1 MLGVA
6 CAVQRTVC
14 LSRLPRVLKWNR
26 RFRSV
31 NRCIHAH
38 RNFRDTDESY
48 GVQSQFAVFDGRSTG
63 AARRSPRFAAVTQS
77 ALEDEHAVASPL
89 RRCLAHA
96 MSLATRAFP
105 ASSAFATPRASSR
118 GRRPPAALE
127 RRTSPVPSVRRHRR
141 PLVASMGAHT
151 PRRRASTFRSAVS
164 AAASA
169 AFDPD
174 DAADDPDPDAES
186 RVPLAARFR
195 ALVSRY
201 APVLLGLALLE
212 GYLRLVTLAMRFAG
226 VTVAPLICALV
237 LLTAALLVSPR
248 LERALSALL
257 RPAVDAVDAQIACV
271 FIPYITA
278 VPVSGLPPGDALR
291 AATVACFV
299 GYILTMC
306 IAGYTARLVAAAGRS
321 SERSKTSSD
330 PREATASESKT
341 RAEPSTSSST
351 SSSSSSAPRSF
362 ALEARWTA
370 AAATFAA
377 LGLLAR
383 YFSSVHVP
391 THVAAAPAYVCAT
404 CAVYSLC
411 RRVPPRWQ
419 RVGAF
424 PTITGGV
431 AMALISAAMGAL
443 AGLGGDPAGGVRLYV
458 AGAGATLLWFVPPA
472 VLGLAFRV
480 HARRRDVA
488 SNFAPV
494 FAAVA
499 LAVPGGMFLGACVGR
514 LAGLDPDLV
523 LATIPKCTTTGLAV
537 CMAERLGVDPSL
549 VAAGCALS
557 GTAGLA
563 AGRATMDALRVRG
576 ATARG
581 VATGV
586 SSHAAGTAALAA
598 GGEDEAAAVSGV
610 AFAVS
615 GVFAVVLLEA
625 PAFRAALLAV
635 AGAPPA

>member
-1 MLGVA
+1 
-6 CAVQRTVC
+6 
-14 LSRLPRVLKWNR
+14 
-26 RFRSV
+26 
-31 NRCIHAH
+31 
-38 RNFRDTDESY
+38 
-48 GVQSQFAVFDGRSTG
+48 
-63 AARRSPRFAAVTQS
+63 
-77 ALEDEHAVASPL
+77 
-89 RRCLAHA
+89 

-105 ASSAFATPRASSR
+105 ASAAFAAPRASAR

-127 RRTSPVPSVRRHRR
+127 RRTSPDVVPSVPYRRA
-141 PLVASMGAHT
+141 LVASMGAHK
-151 PRRRASTFRSAVS
+151 PRRRSSTLPSAVS

-174 DAADDPDPDAES
+174 DAAADPDPDATPH
-186 RVPLAARFR
+186 VPLAARAR

-237 LLTAALLVSPR
+237 LLTVALLVSPR

-291 AATVACFV
+291 AAAVACFV
-299 GYILTMC
+299 GYLLTMC
-306 IAGYTARLVAAAGRS
+306 IAGHTATLVAAAVDRS
-321 SERSKTSSD
+321 NADVPEVTS
-330 PREATASESKT
+330 SESKT
-341 RAEPSTSSST
+341 NAAPRSSSD
-351 SSSSSSAPRSF
+351 SSPASSSARRSF

-370 AAATFAA
+370 ATAVFAA
-377 LGLLAR
+377 LGHLAR
-383 YFSSVHVP
+383 SSSSVHLP
-391 THVAAAPAYVCAT
+391 THVAAAPAYLCAT

-419 RVGAF
+419 RLGAF

-443 AGLGGDPAGGVRLYV
+443 VGLGGDAAGGVRLYV

-480 HARRRDVA
+480 HARRRDLA

-514 LAGLDPDLV
+514 LAGLAPELI
-523 LATIPKCTTTGLAV
+523 LATVPKCTTTGLAV
-537 CMAERLGVDPSL
+537 FMAEQLGVDPSL

-610 AFAVS
+610 AFAIS
-615 GVFAVVLLEA
+615 GVFAVLLLEA

-635 AGAPPA
+635 AGATPA

>member
-1 MLGVA
+1 
-6 CAVQRTVC
+6 
-14 LSRLPRVLKWNR
+14 
-26 RFRSV
+26 
-31 NRCIHAH
+31 
-38 RNFRDTDESY
+38 
-48 GVQSQFAVFDGRSTG
+48 
-63 AARRSPRFAAVTQS
+63 
-77 ALEDEHAVASPL
+77 
-89 RRCLAHA
+89 

-105 ASSAFATPRASSR
+105 ASAAFAAPRASAR

-127 RRTSPVPSVRRHRR
+127 RRTSPDVVPSVPYRRA
-141 PLVASMGAHT
+141 LVASMGAHK
-151 PRRRASTFRSAVS
+151 PRRRASTLPSAVS

-169 AFDPD
+169 AFDPN
-174 DAADDPDPDAES
+174 DAAADPDPDATPH
-186 RVPLAARFR
+186 VPLAARAR

-237 LLTAALLVSPR
+237 LLTVALLVSPR

-291 AATVACFV
+291 AAAVACFV
-299 GYILTMC
+299 GYLLTMC
-306 IAGYTARLVAAAGRS
+306 VAGHTARLVAAAVDRS
-321 SERSKTSSD
+321 NANESESDAPEVTS
-330 PREATASESKT
+330 SESKT
-341 RAEPSTSSST
+341 NPAPRSSSEPTSSSA
-351 SSSSSSAPRSF
+351 SSSAPRSF

-370 AAATFAA
+370 ATAVFAA
-377 LGLLAR
+377 LGHLAR
-383 YFSSVHVP
+383 SSSSAHLP
-391 THVAAAPAYVCAT
+391 THVAAAPAYLCAT

-419 RVGAF
+419 RLGAF

-443 AGLGGDPAGGVRLYV
+443 VGLGGDAAGGVRLYV
-458 AGAGATLLWFVPPA
+458 AGAGETLLWFVPPA

-480 HARRRDVA
+480 HARRRDLA

-514 LAGLDPDLV
+514 LAGLAPELI

-537 CMAERLGVDPSL
+537 FMAEQLGVDPSL

-563 AGRATMDALRVRG
+563 AGRAMMDALRVRG

-610 AFAVS
+610 AFAIS

-635 AGAPPA
+635 AGATPA

>member
-31 NRCIHAH
+31 NRCNHAH

-105 ASSAFATPRASSR
+105 ASSAFAAPRASSR

-174 DAADDPDPDAES
+174 DAADDPDPDADS

-291 AATVACFV
+291 RGDRRLFRRIPPHHVHRGLHRETRRRRRSIVRAFENVVRSAGGDGVRVEDARRAVYFV
-299 GYILTMC
+299 
-306 IAGYTARLVAAAGRS
+306 VV
-321 SERSKTSSD
+321 
-330 PREATASESKT
+330 
-341 RAEPSTSSST
+341 T

-377 LGLLAR
+377 LGHLAR

-411 RRVPPRWQ
+411 RRVPLDGNAWAR
-419 RVGAF
+419 
-424 PTITGGV
+424 
-431 AMALISAAMGAL
+431 
-443 AGLGGDPAGGVRLYV
+443 
-458 AGAGATLLWFVPPA
+458 
-472 VLGLAFRV
+472 FRPSPG
-480 HARRRDVA
+480 RRDGA
-488 SNFAPV
+488 H
-494 FAAVA
+494 
-499 LAVPGGMFLGACVGR
+499 LRRDGCPGGSR
-514 LAGLDPDLV
+514 
-523 LATIPKCTTTGLAV
+523 
-537 CMAERLGVDPSL
+537 R
-549 VAAGCALS
+549 
-557 GTAGLA
+557 
-563 AGRATMDALRVRG
+563 
-576 ATARG
+576 
-581 VATGV
+581 
-586 SSHAAGTAALAA
+586 
-598 GGEDEAAAVSGV
+598 
-610 AFAVS
+610 
-615 GVFAVVLLEA
+615 
-625 PAFRAALLAV
+625 
-635 AGAPPA
+635 

>member
-1 MLGVA
+1 
-6 CAVQRTVC
+6 
-14 LSRLPRVLKWNR
+14 
-26 RFRSV
+26 
-31 NRCIHAH
+31 
-38 RNFRDTDESY
+38 
-48 GVQSQFAVFDGRSTG
+48 
-63 AARRSPRFAAVTQS
+63 
-77 ALEDEHAVASPL
+77 
-89 RRCLAHA
+89 

-105 ASSAFATPRASSR
+105 ASAAFAAPRASVR

-127 RRTSPVPSVRRHRR
+127 RRTSPDVVPSVPCRRA
-141 PLVASMGAHT
+141 LVASMGAHK
-151 PRRRASTFRSAVS
+151 PRRRASTLPSAVS

-174 DAADDPDPDAES
+174 DAAADPDPDATP
-186 RVPLAARFR
+186 RVPLAARPR

-237 LLTAALLVSPR
+237 LLTVALLVSPR

-291 AATVACFV
+291 AAAVACFV
-299 GYILTMC
+299 GYLLTMC
-306 IAGYTARLVAAAGRS
+306 IAGHTARLVAAAVDRSNANESESDAPEVTS
-321 SERSKTSSD
+321 SESKTSS
-330 PREATASESKT
+330 AL
-341 RAEPSTSSST
+341 SSA
-351 SSSSSSAPRSF
+351 SSSAPRSF

-370 AAATFAA
+370 ATAVFAA
-377 LGLLAR
+377 LGHLAR
-383 YFSSVHVP
+383 SSSSVHLP
-391 THVAAAPAYVCAT
+391 THVAAAPAYLCAT

-419 RVGAF
+419 RLGAF

-443 AGLGGDPAGGVRLYV
+443 VGLGGDAAGGVRLYV

-480 HARRRDVA
+480 HARRRDLA

-514 LAGLDPDLV
+514 LAGLAPDLI

-537 CMAERLGVDPSL
+537 FMAEQLGVDPSL

-563 AGRATMDALRVRG
+563 AGRAMMDALRVRG

-610 AFAVS
+610 AFAIS
-615 GVFAVVLLEA
+615 GVFAVILLEA

-635 AGAPPA
+635 AGASPPA